1 MCRRLK
7 DVYFV
12 GPCSVCGGSCGAA
25 LGAVFVQAS
34 ATFSVG
40 EGGCLESRT
49 AFYYC
54 SDSP

>member
-34 ATFSVG
+34 ATLSVG